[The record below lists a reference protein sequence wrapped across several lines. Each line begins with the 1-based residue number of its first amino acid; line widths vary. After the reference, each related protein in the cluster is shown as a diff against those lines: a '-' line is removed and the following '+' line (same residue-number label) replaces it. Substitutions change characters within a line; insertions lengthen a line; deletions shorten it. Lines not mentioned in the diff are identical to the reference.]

1 MPRKKKPKV
10 KNIKPIDNDNTPN
23 APISF
28 NVKKM
33 NEHEK
38 DMHNQ
43 LKEGYSHM
51 SKTEIRNH

>member
-33 NEHEK
+33 NEDSKKIKPE
-38 DMHNQ
+38 Q
-43 LKEGYSHM
+43 VFEGY
-51 SKTEIRNH
+51 KKKKK